1 MEKGNKRK
9 AAIRTAAKALIL
21 EKGYT
26 AVTMTDVGE
35 RLKLSVG
42 GLYYHYRSVEE
53 ILLDIIDDE
62 TKNVWE
68 LFADVGDI
76 DGLLRRMDEYFELEK
91 RDMLDFNNSLNC
103 ILFQYYFG
111 FPAAERKRKMNAAYR
126 ETLEKIGAILRRIYK
141 NPGEISLLANH
152 IYTAVHG
159 LNVLAM
165 SGEITDEIID
175 FECVEIKRLLIEFYG
190 EKKL

>member
-9 AAIRTAAKALIL
+9 ATIRAAAKALIL

-53 ILLDIIDDE
+53 ILIDIIDDE

-68 LFADVGDI
+68 LFADVENI

-91 RDMLDFNNSLNC
+91 RDMRDFNNSLNC
-103 ILFQYYFG
+103 ILFQYYFS
-111 FPAAERKRKMNAAYR
+111 FAADEREKKMNAAYR
-126 ETLEKIGAILRRIYK
+126 ETIDEIRLILRRVYK
-141 NPGEISLLANH
+141 DPDEVFLLANH
-152 IYTAVHG
+152 IYAAVHG
-159 LNVLAM
+159 LNVVAM
-165 SGEITDEIID
+165 SGEITDEIIN
-175 FECVEIKRLLIEFYG
+175 FEFAEIKRILIKFYG
-190 EKKL
+190 EQKL

>member
-9 AAIRTAAKALIL
+9 AAIRAAAKALIL

-68 LFADVGDI
+68 LFADVEDI
-76 DGLLRRMDEYFELEK
+76 DGLLRRMDEYFALEK
-91 RDMLDFNNSLNC
+91 RDMLNFNNSLNC

-111 FPAAERKRKMNAAYR
+111 FPAAERERKMNAAYR
-126 ETLEKIGAILRRIYK
+126 ETLEKIGAILRRVYN
-141 NPGEISLLANH
+141 NPDEIFLLANH

-165 SGEITDEIID
+165 SGGITERIID
-175 FECVEIKRLLIEFYG
+175 FEFDGIKRLLIEFYG

>member
-1 MEKGNKRK
+1 MKKGNKRK
-9 AAIRTAAKALIL
+9 SAIRAAAKALIL

-53 ILLDIIDDE
+53 ILIDIIGDE

-68 LFADVGDI
+68 LFADAIDI
-76 DGLLRRMDEYFELEK
+76 DGLLRCMDEYFALEK

-111 FPAAERKRKMNAAYR
+111 FPAAEREKKMKAAYR
-126 ETLEKIGAILRRIYK
+126 ETINKISGILRQVYK
-141 NPGEISLLANH
+141 SSSEIFLLANH
-152 IYTAVHG
+152 IYATVHG

-175 FECVEIKRLLIEFYG
+175 FEFSEIKRILIEFY
-190 EKKL
+190 EEQKL